1 MKPTRYSQGFG
12 LIELVI
18 VVAIFAILAMVV
30 VPSYTQMVLK
40 NQRVDAREMLL
51 EVARE
56 QEKYLYTEGVYTDDL
71 TDLNYDAAS
80 PLSDEGH
87 YRISAAVV
95 NNAAAGINTFVLT
108 ATAIGSQAQDAD
120 CLTIS
125 LSSIGL
131 KSSAPDNNCW

>member
-1 MKPTRYSQGFG
+1 MKPSRYSQGFG
-12 LIELVI
+12 LIELMI

-51 EVARE
+51 DVAQG
-56 QEKYLYTEGVYTDDL
+56 QERNLYTAGVYAGDL
-71 TDLNYDAAS
+71 RNLGYDAAT

-108 ATAIGSQAQDAD
+108 ATAIGSQAQDTD

-131 KSSAPDNNCW
+131 KSSAPQNNCW

>member
-1 MKPTRYSQGFG
+1 MKATRYSQGFG
-12 LIELVI
+12 LIELMI

-56 QEKYLYTEGVYTDDL
+56 QERNLYTVGSYTNDL
-71 TDLNYDAAS
+71 TDLGYDAT

-87 YRISAAVV
+87 YRITVTALVNDAVNGV
-95 NNAAAGINTFVLT
+95 NSYTLT
-108 ATAIGSQAQDAD
+108 ATAVGSQVGDAD
-120 CLTIS
+120 CSTFS

-131 KSSAPDNNCW
+131 KSSAPQADCW

>member
-1 MKPTRYSQGFG
+1 MKPSRYSQGFG
-12 LIELVI
+12 LIELMI

-51 EVARE
+51 DVAQG
-56 QEKYLYTEGVYTDDL
+56 QERNLYTAGVYAGDL
-71 TDLNYDAAS
+71 TDLGYDAAT

-108 ATAIGSQAQDAD
+108 ATAIGSQAQDTD

-131 KSSAPDNNCW
+131 KSSAPQNNCW

>member
-1 MKPTRYSQGFG
+1 VKPSRYSQGFG
-12 LIELVI
+12 LIELMI

-51 EVARE
+51 DVAQG
-56 QEKYLYTEGVYTDDL
+56 QERNLYTAGVYAGDL
-71 TDLNYDAAS
+71 TDLGYDAAT

-108 ATAIGSQAQDAD
+108 ATAIGSQAQDTD

-131 KSSAPDNNCW
+131 KSSAPQNNCW